1 MTSHDEP
8 RRDPQDDSESD
19 VVAEFELV
27 DTQYLQASD
36 WQHLRRLREVI
47 ATGADESTA
56 RAVLAEIGGGPRNG
70 MVTAIETEVKG
81 LYGLDP
87 SSRYRYV
94 PKDRFGT
101 LAHSRLREM
110 VIARIDA
117 LQPGRCSVPEA
128 VYRVDIHTI
137 EFEGHLVRVREIA
150 RKNWD
155 YVVFEATEGPTAHF
169 AEIDHGTHAVTS
181 VVRRLD
187 AEDSQRLSEG
197 DVDRDELDRMIDRY
211 R

>member
-8 RRDPQDDSESD
+8 RRDPQDDSGGD

-27 DTQYLQASD
+27 DTQYLQPSD

-101 LAHSRLREM
+101 LAHSRLREL

-137 EFEGHLVRVREIA
+137 EFEGHLVRVREICFRSGSSTSA
-150 RKNWD
+150 R
-155 YVVFEATEGPTAHF
+155 YARSPART
-169 AEIDHGTHAVTS
+169 GTTWCSKPPRARLRTS
-181 VVRRLD
+181 PRSTTGRTP
-187 AEDSQRLSEG
+187 
-197 DVDRDELDRMIDRY
+197 
-211 R
+211 